1 MEESLS
7 ETRVKVK
14 LKVASLPETR
24 VKVTGGIITW
34 DEGKGETEGGI
45 ITQDQGEGETGGIIT
60 WDEGKG
66 ETEGG
71 IITWEVAPLPETRVK
86 VRQKV
91 VAEAGSLSPG
101 AAEMSTWKRT
111 LRENMD
117 EPPPRRY
124 SARNVDVDTTLWLRS
139 GVWNV

>member
-7 ETRVKVK
+7 ETRVKVR
-14 LKVASLPETR
+14 SEGGIITWNQGEGE
-24 VKVTGGIITW
+24 TGGIITW
-34 DEGKGETEGGI
+34 DEGKGETGGV
-45 ITQDQGEGETGGIIT
+45 ITWDQGEGETGGIIT

-91 VAEAGSLSPG
+91 ASLP
-101 AAEMSTWKRT
+101 ER
-111 LRENMD
+111 
-117 EPPPRRY
+117 
-124 SARNVDVDTTLWLRS
+124 
-139 GVWNV
+139 